1 MPQISSRIKH
11 RTWPDSLLNSAVA
24 AQWLMSARGTWAGS
38 TRKTGEENIGSP
50 NTLPFILATS
60 YHLQG

>member
-11 RTWPDSLLNSAVA
+11 LRTGPDSLLNSAV

-38 TRKTGEENIGSP
+38 IRKTGEENIGSP
-50 NTLPFILATS
+50 NTLPFILTSS